1 MSKNL
6 VLGLASGYSVEKIKP
21 FVLSFRQHSQDDM
34 LFVMADVS
42 EEMAKFCESNQV
54 YTFIPDE
61 PLQMQT
67 CQINRYGI
75 YLDCLEEYF
84 LDAENILIA
93 DVRDIVFQSNPFA
106 DYPKKSLEFFAEPEF
121 FKNCS
126 HNAPWVAGIYGAERV
141 NEIADQYV
149 ICSGTTM
156 GTRAGMVEYLSTMVH
171 EIQRLEQS
179 GRLLYGGEDQ
189 PVHNHLVYD
198 NKFTD
203 FNINQNGI
211 GPICTM
217 HHAKTLSFNRAGQ
230 LLNDDG
236 SVIPVVHQYDRC
248 GPMSVAFVKTA
259 LSVKGKSGI
268 KVAAEYASA
277 NFSEHDLG

>member
-6 VLGLASGYSVEKIKP
+6 VLGLAANYSIDKIKP
-21 FVLSFRQHSQDDM
+21 FVLSFRQHSQDDI

-42 EEMAKFCESNQV
+42 DEMTEFCEKHQV
-54 YTFIPDE
+54 YTFIPEE
-61 PLQMQT
+61 PLEMRD
-67 CQINRYGI
+67 CQVKRYGI

-84 LDAENILIA
+84 LDVENVLIA
-93 DVRDIVFQSNPFA
+93 DVRDVVFQSNPFLE
-106 DYPKKSLEFFAEPEF
+106 YPKKSLEFFAEPEF
-121 FKNCS
+121 FKNCK
-126 HNAPWVAGIYGAERV
+126 HNAPWLAGIYGSERV
-141 NEIADQYV
+141 EQVNDEYV

-156 GTRAGMVEYLSTMVH
+156 GTRSGIIEYLKTMST
-171 EIQRLEQS
+171 EIQRLEVS
-179 GRLLYGGEDQ
+179 GRPLAGGEDQ
-189 PVHNHLVYD
+189 PVHNHLIYD
-198 NKFTD
+198 GRFTN

-217 HHAKTLSFNRAGQ
+217 HHSKTLSFNRAGQ

-248 GPMSVAFVKTA
+248 GPMSITFVKNA

-268 KVAAEYASA
+268 KVAAEYAVS
-277 NFSEHDLG
+277 NFSENDLG